1 MRRSNVVALV
11 ALAVLAVFVTL
22 SQADALQSVRASKD
36 EVITV
41 VVTPS
46 PAPVGFFHPA
56 APPARPAPA
65 AALLARL
72 FDDPFSPRRIAYTGA
87 MWDVA
92 PGAGTMI
99 AQSTVQ
105 PAPVPVQFVAKPD
118 PNSVYLHMIDH
129 TPELDVPYGTTIFP
143 CAFEIY
149 TYYDKAT
156 YALNDY
162 GSGTTKTGGSGS
174 GTYPVEN
181 YPTGSYLSWSTPDFS
196 STFTPYWNSGS
207 PGEKVWSGAI
217 KQAQQHCVDLTIV
230 VPNSQA
236 AGTYT
241 AVIQYNLLV
250 N

>member
-1 MRRSNVVALV
+1 LRRSNAVALV
-11 ALAVLAVFVTL
+11 ALAVLAVFASF
-22 SQADALQSVRASKD
+22 SQADALQSLRASKD

-56 APPARPAPA
+56 APPAARVPA
-65 AALLARL
+65 AAFVARL
-72 FDDPFSPRRIAYTGA
+72 FDDPFSPRQIASAGA
-87 MWDVA
+87 AWDVA
-92 PGAGTMI
+92 PGGGTMI

-118 PNSVYLHMIDH
+118 PNSLYLRLIDH
-129 TPELDVPYGTTIFP
+129 TPELDVPYGTTVFP

-162 GSGTTKTGGSGS
+162 GSGTSKS
-174 GTYPVEN
+174 GTGAYPVLN
-181 YPTGSYLSWSTPDFS
+181 YPATSLLSWSTPDFS
-196 STFTPYWNSGS
+196 SAFTAYWNSGS
-207 PGEKVWSGAI
+207 PGEKVWSGAL

>member
-1 MRRSNVVALV
+1 MRRSNIVALS
-11 ALAVLAVFVTL
+11 ALAVLAVFAGF

-46 PAPVGFFHPA
+46 PAPVGFFRRA
-56 APPARPAPA
+56 APPAAPAPA
-65 AALLARL
+65 AALARL
-72 FDDPFSPRRIAYTGA
+72 MDDPFSPRQIASAGGT
-87 MWDVA
+87 WDVA
-92 PGAGTMI
+92 PGGGTLI

-105 PAPVPVQFVAKPD
+105 PSPVPVQFVAKPD
-118 PNSVYLHMIDH
+118 PNSLYLKLIDH
-129 TPELDVPYGTTIFP
+129 TPQLDVPYGTTVFP

-149 TYYDKAT
+149 TFYDKAT

-162 GSGTTKTGGSGS
+162 GQGTSNSGT
-174 GTYPVEN
+174 GTYPILN
-181 YPTGSYLSWSTPDFS
+181 YPTKSYLSWATPDFS
-196 STFTPYWNSGS
+196 PTYHTYWNSGS
-207 PGEKVWSGAI
+207 PGEKVWSGAMN
-217 KQAQQHCVDLTIV
+217 QAQQHCVDLTIV
-230 VPNSQA
+230 VPNSQP

>member
-11 ALAVLAVFVTL
+11 ALAVLSVFAGF

-41 VVTPS
+41 VITPS
-46 PAPVGFFHPA
+46 PAPVGFFHRA
-56 APPARPAPA
+56 APPAAPAPA
-65 AALLARL
+65 AAFVARL
-72 FDDPFSPRRIAYTGA
+72 FDDPFSPRQIASAGA
-87 MWDVA
+87 AWDVA
-92 PGAGTMI
+92 PGGGTMI
-99 AQSTVQ
+99 AQSAQ
-105 PAPVPVQFVAKPD
+105 PGGVPVQFVAKPD
-118 PNSVYLHMIDH
+118 PNSLYLKLIDH
-129 TPELDVPYGTTIFP
+129 TPELDVPYGTTVFP

-162 GSGTTKTGGSGS
+162 GSGTSKNGTGA
-174 GTYPVEN
+174 YPVMN
-181 YPTGSYLSWSTPDFS
+181 YPATSFLSWSTPDFS
-196 STFTPYWNSGS
+196 PTFAAYWNSGS
-207 PGEKVWSGAI
+207 PGEKVWSGAL
-217 KQAQQHCVDLTIV
+217 KQAQQHCVDLKIV

-236 AGTYT
+236 PLTYT

>member
-1 MRRSNVVALV
+1 LRRSNILALG
-11 ALAVLAVFVTL
+11 ALAVLAVFAGF

-46 PAPVGFFHPA
+46 PAPVGFFRRA
-56 APPARPAPA
+56 APPVAPAPA
-65 AALLARL
+65 AALARL
-72 FDDPFSPRRIAYTGA
+72 LDDPFSPRQIASTGST
-87 MWDVA
+87 WDVA
-92 PGAGTMI
+92 PGAGTLV

-105 PAPVPVQFVAKPD
+105 PPSVPVQFNAKPD
-118 PNSVYLHMIDH
+118 PNSLYLKLIDH
-129 TPELDVPYGTTIFP
+129 TPELDVPYGTTVFP

-149 TYYDKAT
+149 TFYDKAT

-162 GSGTTKTGGSGS
+162 GSGTAKS
-174 GTYPVEN
+174 GTGPYPVLN
-181 YPTGSYLSWSTPDFS
+181 FPATSYLSWATPDFS
-196 STFTPYWNSGS
+196 PTYHAYWNSGS
-207 PGEKVWSGAI
+207 PGEKVWSGAMN
-217 KQAQQHCVDLTIV
+217 QAQQHCVDLTIV
-230 VPNSQA
+230 VPNSQP